1 MTKIQTV
8 DQLHRAR
15 EVKLDTEKLLKMQ
28 LRNPPPLRKP
38 NLIRSYQGQIRKLD
52 RAIDAYRGQD

>member
-8 DQLHRAR
+8 DQLHHAR
-15 EVKLDTEKLLKMQ
+15 EVKLETEKLLKMQ
-28 LRNPPPLRKP
+28 LPNPPPLRKP
-38 NLIRSYQGQIRKLD
+38 NLIRSYQAQIRKLD